1 MKKSRI
7 ASGLA
12 LAGIVLCCSA
22 PKLVDA
28 GYYNQSICEAFFTCD
43 TSVSSD
49 RQSGHVYS
57 ENQNCGGG
65 TEQKVQL
72 FSVMY
77 CRIKST
83 GAGGSRVEYSNS
95 ATGDNAYT
103 EVVCYPSSE
112 VEEISKIISIHN
124 GYWNGIRQTVNTS
137 DG

>member
-57 ENQNCGGG
+57 ENQNCGKESAVVG
-65 TEQKVQL
+65 VSAS
-72 FSVMY
+72 FV
-77 CRIKST
+77 C
-83 GAGGSRVEYSNS
+83 GA
-95 ATGDNAYT
+95 AA
-103 EVVCYPSSE
+103 
-112 VEEISKIISIHN
+112 
-124 GYWNGIRQTVNTS
+124 
-137 DG
+137 